1 MSTNTKAP
9 NSGRGPNDD
18 EAKMSQLE
26 NCLND
31 MKRLFEYE
39 NQEAFVL
46 NFNLFND
53 NVALNESL
61 KKIQHDCDSLT
72 IENKRLAAKCDEL
85 TSANQLLRN
94 QLEQQRVSLKTKCNE
109 LKFEHRLGESSSG
122 KRSQSVPKRLNKTLN
137 ASANINSKWKMSNK

>member
-72 IENKRLAAKCDEL
+72 VENKRLAVKCDEL

-109 LKFEHRLGESSSG
+109 ISSSSSG

>member
-1 MSTNTKAP
+1 MSTNNKAP
-9 NSGRGPNDD
+9 NSGSGADD
-18 EAKMSQLE
+18 AVKMSQLE
-26 NCLND
+26 NYLND

-61 KKIQHDCDSLT
+61 KKIQHDCDLLT
-72 IENKRLAAKCDEL
+72 LENKRLVAKCDEL
-85 TSANQLLRN
+85 TSANQLLRT
-94 QLEQQRVSLKTKCNE
+94 QLEKQRVSLKTKCNE
-109 LKFEHRLGESSSG
+109 ISSSSSSS

-137 ASANINSKWKMSNK
+137 ASAINGKWKMSK